1 MIFCKVLYDGEVL
14 HFYLNN
20 ISALETKAEI
30 EWIIKFDFKSKLE
43 KEVKKCII
51 NFNVSYHLV
60 DSVDNFADIQ
70 RSHEIISHSYLNNKI
85 CQNKLKTMNW
95 LDEWWMKRWAI
106 MSMQQKYMKQKFDE
120 WTLIRIIWLIIVK
133 VMKNHSK
140 HLY

>member
-1 MIFCKVLYDGEVL
+1 MERCFIFIQTTFQLCKQKRK
-14 HFYLNN
+14 LNE
-20 ISALETKAEI
+20 SF
-30 EWIIKFDFKSKLE
+30 KFDFNNKLE

>member
-1 MIFCKVLYDGEVL
+1 MERCFIFIQTTFQLCKQKRK
-14 HFYLNN
+14 LNE
-20 ISALETKAEI
+20 SF
-30 EWIIKFDFKSKLE
+30 KFDFKNKLE

-60 DSVDNFADIQ
+60 DSVDNSADIQ

>member
-1 MIFCKVLYDGEVL
+1 MERCFIFIQTTFQLCKQKRK
-14 HFYLNN
+14 LNE
-20 ISALETKAEI
+20 SF
-30 EWIIKFDFKSKLE
+30 KFDFKNKLE

-70 RSHEIISHSYLNNKI
+70 RSHEIISNSYLNNKI

>member
-1 MIFCKVLYDGEVL
+1 MERCFIFIQTTFQLCKQKRK
-14 HFYLNN
+14 LNE
-20 ISALETKAEI
+20 SF
-30 EWIIKFDFKSKLE
+30 KFDFKNKLE

-51 NFNVSYHLV
+51 NFNVSYHLA
-60 DSVDNFADIQ
+60 DSVDNFVDIQ
-70 RSHEIISHSYLNNKI
+70 RSHEIISHSCLNNKI

-95 LDEWWMKRWAI
+95 LDEWWMKRWTI

-140 HLY
+140 HLH